1 MRQERTVQ
9 ASIFDRIAGHEI
21 GRELKAMSAW
31 LDDHRELPSLVAA
44 DLRRHGVKATG
55 RQGLPAESVLR
66 CALLKQHRQLSY
78 QELAFHLEDSAS
90 FRAFARLPHAWG
102 PQKSVLHRTI
112 SAIRAETWEQ
122 INHTLLTSAREAKL
136 ERGRMV
142 RLDSTATAAPIHEPS
157 DSSLLWDAVRLMV
170 RSLREADGL
179 VGRLWWRDHRRAA
192 KQHARDI
199 QFTRG
204 RPRRVQLYRELIRT
218 TRATLAYLQQ
228 AAAQLATRA
237 DGAAALWQA
246 KVEHYR
252 PLIERIIAQ
261 SERRVLAGQ
270 PVPAG
275 DKLVSL
281 FEPHADIIRKGRE
294 VAYGH
299 KLNLTTGQSGLI
311 LDLVVEA
318 GNPADS
324 ERLLPM
330 LERHSTAAAA
340 SGRRRQLCQPR
351 QPAPGPC
358 LRRPRHGVSQ
368 ERRPRHRGH
377 GQEPLALSQNSG
389 TSAPASRSTSPAS
402 SAPTGSPAAPGAG
415 SGTSGPYVWS
425 AVVAYNLALFVR
437 LKPT

>member
-1 MRQERTVQ
+1 
-9 ASIFDRIAGHEI
+9 
-21 GRELKAMSAW
+21 
-31 LDDHRELPSLVAA
+31 
-44 DLRRHGVKATG
+44 
-55 RQGLPAESVLR
+55 
-66 CALLKQHRQLSY
+66 
-78 QELAFHLEDSAS
+78 
-90 FRAFARLPHAWG
+90 
-102 PQKSVLHRTI
+102 
-112 SAIRAETWEQ
+112 
-122 INHTLLTSAREAKL
+122 
-136 ERGRMV
+136 
-142 RLDSTATAAPIHEPS
+142 
-157 DSSLLWDAVRLMV
+157 
-170 RSLREADGL
+170 
-179 VGRLWWRDHRRAA
+179 
-192 KQHARDI
+192 
-199 QFTRG
+199 
-204 RPRRVQLYRELIRT
+204 
-218 TRATLAYLQQ
+218 
-228 AAAQLATRA
+228 
-237 DGAAALWQA
+237 
-246 KVEHYR
+246 
-252 PLIERIIAQ
+252 
-261 SERRVLAGQ
+261 
-270 PVPAG
+270 
-275 DKLVSL
+275 VSL

-318 GNPADS
+318 GNSADS

-358 LRRPRHGVSQ
+358 LRRPRHGVPQ
-368 ERRPRHRGH
+368 EGRPRHRGH